1 MKQLLYLK
9 DDQLKELIEKLFI
22 SYRETFSDSKKVL
35 NKYSIGLAH
44 QKVIHLLS
52 MYEGISISELL
63 KRLKVTKQS
72 LNRVL
77 KDLIKIEAIIFK
89 KDQQD
94 TRVKHIFLNE
104 KGKKIFKEIFEVQKK
119 RIYNAL
125 LNSSSEEVINFDN
138 VLKKIIIS
146 EALNKILK
154 FKKKDYIV
162 LHDGVDT
169 LNFKKIKKIKKVKT
183 ITYVGSFYRGR
194 GINLILKMATK
205 FHNLQF
211 NLYGQNR
218 DNFKINL
225 KNLKLFKFVDYFK
238 VPTIL
243 SSADILLMP
252 YEKKVWI
259 RSKNLNTANYCSP
272 LKMFD
277 YLAAGKIIMSSKL
290 DGICEVLKH
299 NKNSI
304 IVKSHNFKDWS
315 YSLKKIL
322 TNYYNIDEIQKNAL
336 KTARYYTWKK
346 RASKIVE
353 NYINQKE

>member
-125 LNSSSEEVINFDN
+125 LNSSSEEVINFYN
-138 VLKKIIIS
+138 VLKKIIN
-146 EALNKILK
+146 E
-154 FKKKDYIV
+154 
-162 LHDGVDT
+162 
-169 LNFKKIKKIKKVKT
+169 
-183 ITYVGSFYRGR
+183 
-194 GINLILKMATK
+194 
-205 FHNLQF
+205 
-211 NLYGQNR
+211 
-218 DNFKINL
+218 
-225 KNLKLFKFVDYFK
+225 
-238 VPTIL
+238 
-243 SSADILLMP
+243 
-252 YEKKVWI
+252 
-259 RSKNLNTANYCSP
+259 
-272 LKMFD
+272 
-277 YLAAGKIIMSSKL
+277 
-290 DGICEVLKH
+290 
-299 NKNSI
+299 
-304 IVKSHNFKDWS
+304 
-315 YSLKKIL
+315 
-322 TNYYNIDEIQKNAL
+322 
-336 KTARYYTWKK
+336 
-346 RASKIVE
+346 
-353 NYINQKE
+353 